1 MRRESCGE
9 AHCKHGCD
17 CHRDQVNSP
26 GMVAFTYKVD
36 VSGAAFVSIYVNV
49 HSSGLRRPLANAE
62 YHLLRMAVHS

>member
-1 MRRESCGE
+1 
-9 AHCKHGCD
+9 
-17 CHRDQVNSP
+17 
-26 GMVAFTYKVD
+26 MVAFTYKVD